1 MSAPKVEF
9 DFHLENPAIAAQ
21 ADPVHRVVRVGDCKH
36 LEEEEVVEVVD
47 KEKEVDF
54 EGEENSRA
62 CSVAGLG
69 LGLGWMGGLSFTFFL
84 ESEFFV
90 F

>member
-36 LEEEEVVEVVD
+36 LEEEEVVGVVEVEMED
-47 KEKEVDF
+47 KEKHHATWHPGKELTEEKTEVSIVQSGDMST
-54 EGEENSRA
+54 ECE
-62 CSVAGLG
+62 
-69 LGLGWMGGLSFTFFL
+69 
-84 ESEFFV
+84 
-90 F
+90 